1 MCARRSF
8 AALSGAA
15 NAKCSKIK
23 KRRKQNQ
30 ASNIVALYA
39 VLSQLQFEKKT
50 LKMES
55 FAGDAVRGKWKR
67 LNDSLAKGVINHKIP
82 TKDVTL

>member
-50 LKMES
+50 LKMENH
-55 FAGDAVRGKWKR
+55 AGGQDARERWRKSNK
-67 LNDSLAKGVINHKIP
+67 
-82 TKDVTL
+82 